1 MKVALPFVAWAT
13 LLTVLAAVL
22 WVWSSDHV
30 PPAIFT
36 AAAGVAWCVALYALF
51 RPFPRAV
58 RRAPDLSLG
67 SGLVAVA
74 IAMLL
79 VGLLVGEWLILIGG
93 GALLTGLVWVARDLR
108 AERRVR

>member
-1 MKVALPFVAWAT
+1 MKVALPFIAWAT

-36 AAAGVAWCVALYALF
+36 AAAGVAWCVGLYALF

-58 RRAPDLSLG
+58 RRAPDLSLA
-67 SGLVAVA
+67 SGLVALA

-79 VGLLVGEWLILIGG
+79 LGALVGEWLLLIGG
-93 GALLTGLVWVARDLR
+93 GALAAGLVWLARELR

>member
-36 AAAGVAWCVALYALF
+36 AAAGVAWCVGLYALF
-51 RPFPRAV
+51 RPFPRAL

-79 VGLLVGEWLILIGG
+79 VGALVGEWLILIGG
-93 GALLTGLVWVARDLR
+93 GALLAGLVLVARELR